1 MRIGWFTD
9 VPPLMSIII
18 LSCVSYYALLY
29 SKLGNQLTD
38 RDAWYLIEAMK
49 SNTSL
54 TSLDLSNNN
63 FGELGGIYLG
73 GALVSIS
80 NIWN

>member
-1 MRIGWFTD
+1 
-9 VPPLMSIII
+9 
-18 LSCVSYYALLY
+18 
-29 SKLGNQLTD
+29 
-38 RDAWYLIEAMK
+38 MK
-49 SNTSL
+49 GNTSL

-80 NIWN
+80 RMELSEKVHIKVFLVYIHNANKCKSISKFSITSISSCLKYE

>member
-1 MRIGWFTD
+1 M
-9 VPPLMSIII
+9 
-18 LSCVSYYALLY
+18 
-29 SKLGNQLTD
+29 TD
-38 RDAWYLIEAMK
+38 RDAWYFVEALK

-73 GALVSIS
+73 GALVSTVVEGQLFHVWHQSWQFILKYC
-80 NIWN
+80 

>member
-1 MRIGWFTD
+1 MD
-9 VPPLMSIII
+9 CHI

-54 TSLDLSNNN
+54 TSLDLSNNK